1 MIQYYLYKIGQ
12 FWVRRLPI
20 KLAYR
25 IAGCISVFKYY
36 LSAKDRRA
44 VKNNLEVIFPGRKD
58 VSHIAR
64 DVFRNFGK
72 YLVDFFRMPGL
83 VDEDYISKNIKVDNL
98 EYLKNALKRNKG
110 VVLLTAHL
118 GNWELGGFV
127 LSKLG
132 YSMIAVA
139 LPHKERT
146 VNDLFNAQRETEGMI
161 VVPNNVGIRECI
173 KGLNE
178 NKLVAL
184 LGDRDFNANGEV
196 LDFFKKQTVI
206 PRGPAAFAVKTG
218 AAIIPGFLVR
228 LEDDTFHLKLE
239 EPIIPSSEGDKDKE
253 IRRLMRKGISIIEE
267 NIRAYPSQWFMF
279 QRFWI
284 S

>member
-25 IAGCISVFKYY
+25 IASCVSVFQYY

-58 VSHIAR
+58 ISYIAR

-83 VDEDYISKNIKVDNL
+83 VDEEYIRQNIKIDNL
-98 EYLKNALKRNKG
+98 EYLQDVLKRNKG
-110 VVLLTAHL
+110 AILLTAHL

-127 LSKLG
+127 LSRLG
-132 YSMIAVA
+132 YPIIAVA

-146 VNDLFNAQRETEGMI
+146 INDLFNEQRQSEGMI

-173 KGLNE
+173 KGLGE

-196 LDFFKKQTVI
+196 LDFFKRKTVI
-206 PRGPAAFAVKTG
+206 PRGPAAFSVKTG

-228 LEDDTFHLKLE
+228 LEDDTFHLRLE
-239 EPIIPSSEGDKDKE
+239 EPIIPSQEGDKDKE
-253 IRRLMRKGISIIEE
+253 IRHLMRQCISTIEE

-279 QRFWI
+279 QKFWI